1 MSKTAVVLGAGV
13 TGLSVAWKLS
23 ERGWDVHIVESRPDI
38 GGMSSCFEW
47 KGMRLDYGPHKMY
60 SQLPVFSEVMSLFN
74 EEELNRIPKKSR
86 IRLLDKFFDYPLK
99 TQQLL
104 VKVNPVKS
112 SEFVMSYGMATARNM
127 VASKEDTNYETYM
140 INRFGNSIYSAVFG
154 PYAAKAWGDPQK
166 LDKSLA
172 ESRIAVP
179 SLLEML
185 KRMVIGNK
193 GQPELS
199 ASEFHYPKKG
209 VDEISRKMLAKSKNV
224 KLHLSSKVK
233 KIKFDNHRIS
243 SLEVESGGN
252 AETLNADFVISTIP
266 LKSLSRLF
274 NDIPESVSESLDN
287 LNLRR
292 LMLVMIEAGKERLFT
307 DNWIFFPESKYIFNR
322 ISEQKGFSH
331 SMVGDGKT
339 VLCVEVTTDEN
350 SHILK
355 MSDEQVM
362 SECLVGLNDCGIMGN
377 DDVKDYKVVRMGN
390 AYPVYSIG
398 YKDHLYNVL
407 RHIESHGNIVSI
419 GRQGMFSYTGMM
431 DCIDMGFKT
440 AEFVDSGKPIADWVK
455 VRTGF
460 ENYVTID

>member
-1 MSKTAVVLGAGV
+1 MSKTAVVLGAGM
-13 TGLSVAWKLS
+13 TGLSAAWKLS
-23 ERGWDVHIVESRPDI
+23 EKGWDVHVVESRPDI

-60 SQLPVFSEVMSLFN
+60 SQLSVFSEVMSLFDD
-74 EEELNRIPKKSR
+74 EELNRIPKKSR
-86 IRLLDKFFDYPLK
+86 IRLLGKFFEYPLK

-104 VKVNPVKS
+104 VKVNPIKS
-112 SEFVMSYGMATARNM
+112 SDFVMSYGMATARNM
-127 VASKEDTNYETYM
+127 VAKKEDTNYETYM
-140 INRFGNSIYSAVFG
+140 INRFGSSIYNTVFG
-154 PYAAKAWGDPQK
+154 PYAAKAWGDPK
-166 LDKSLA
+166 MLDKSLA

-209 VDEISRKMLAKSKNV
+209 VDEIARKMLAKSSNV

-233 KIKFDNHRIS
+233 RLRFSNMNIS
-243 SLEVESGGN
+243 SVEIESEGK
-252 AETLNADFVISTIP
+252 AETINADFVISTIP
-266 LKSLSRLF
+266 LKSLSNLLP
-274 NDIPESVSESLDN
+274 NVPESVNDSLNN

-292 LMLVMIEAGKERLFT
+292 LMLVMIEVEKERLFS

-322 ISEQKGFSH
+322 ISEQKGFSP

-339 VLCVEVTTDEN
+339 VLCVEVTTDED
-350 SHILK
+350 SHVWK
-355 MSDEQVM
+355 MADEEVL
-362 SECLVGLNDCGIMGN
+362 SECLVGLSDCGIMGSE
-377 DDVKDYKVVRMGN
+377 DVKDYKIVRMGN
-390 AYPVYSIG
+390 AYPVYSVG
-398 YKDHLYNVL
+398 YKDHLYSVL
-407 RHIESHGNIVSI
+407 RHIEGHGNIVSV
-419 GRQGMFSYTGMM
+419 GRQGMFSYTGMI

-440 AEFVDSGKPIADWVK
+440 AEFVDSGKPIADWVQ

>member
-13 TGLSVAWKLS
+13 TGLSAAWKLS
-23 ERGWDVHIVESRPDI
+23 EKGWDVHVVESRPDI

-60 SQLPVFSEVMSLFN
+60 SQLPVFSEVMSLFS
-74 EEELNRIPKKSR
+74 EDELNRIPKKSR
-86 IRLLDKFFDYPLK
+86 IRLLNKFFEYPLK

-112 SEFVMSYGMATARNM
+112 SNFVMSYGMATARSM
-127 VASKEDTNYETYM
+127 VAKKEDTNYETYM
-140 INRFGNSIYSAVFG
+140 TNRFGSSIYNTVFG
-154 PYAAKAWGDPQK
+154 PYAAKAWGDPK
-166 LDKSLA
+166 TLDKSLA

-179 SLLEML
+179 SLMEML
-185 KRMVIGNK
+185 KRMVMGNN

-209 VDEISRKMLAKSKNV
+209 VDEISKKMLSKSKSV
-224 KLHLSSKVK
+224 RLHLSSKVRRL
-233 KIKFDNHRIS
+233 KFSNMNIS
-243 SLEVESGGN
+243 SVEIESGDKS
-252 AETLNADFVISTIP
+252 ETISPDFVISTIP
-266 LKSLSRLF
+266 LKSLVSLF
-274 NDIPESVSESLDN
+274 PEVPETVSESLGN

-292 LMLVMIEAGKERLFT
+292 LMLVMIEAEKERLFT

-322 ISEQKGFSH
+322 ISEQKGFSP
-331 SMVGDGKT
+331 SMVGEGKT

-350 SHILK
+350 SNVWK
-355 MSDEQVM
+355 MPDEQVL

-407 RHIESHGNIVSI
+407 RHIEGHGNIVSI
-419 GRQGMFSYTGMM
+419 RRHGMLSYTGKIHCN
-431 DCIDMGFKT
+431 DIGY
-440 AEFVDSGKPIADWVK
+440 KPA
-455 VRTGF
+455 
-460 ENYVTID
+460 